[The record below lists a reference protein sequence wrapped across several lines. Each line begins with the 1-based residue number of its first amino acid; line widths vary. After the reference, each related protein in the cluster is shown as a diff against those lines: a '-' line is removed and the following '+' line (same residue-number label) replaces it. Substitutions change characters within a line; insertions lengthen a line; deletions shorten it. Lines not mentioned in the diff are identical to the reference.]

1 MSAQPPSTA
10 ATAQDALSVALVS
23 LLGPWG
29 ALAALAY
36 KFGSPFVAKLIA
48 NAHASADPTAAEWAT
63 LDAEIDTPGE
73 VLIPQRPAAALL
85 AVVPPK
91 AS

>member
-1 MSAQPPSTA
+1 MSATPPTTSAST
-10 ATAQDALSVALVS
+10 DVLSVALVS

-29 ALAALAY
+29 ALAALAF

-48 NAHASADPTAAEWAT
+48 NAHANADPTVAEWTA

-73 VLIPQRPAAALL
+73 VLIPQRPTAAVAT
-85 AVVPPK
+85 PK
-91 AS
+91 AV